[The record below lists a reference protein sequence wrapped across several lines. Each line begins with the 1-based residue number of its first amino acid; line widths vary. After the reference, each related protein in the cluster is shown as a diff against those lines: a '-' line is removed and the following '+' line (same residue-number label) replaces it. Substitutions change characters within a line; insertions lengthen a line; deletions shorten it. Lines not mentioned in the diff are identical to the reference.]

1 MSSTKTRWASTA
13 AELPAFSV
21 SGPATLRTTTS
32 SGLPVSPAILT
43 ALSTTTASETA
54 YRPGSTQMPSPSSAT
69 STACAIVANGA
80 SRVVPALASLPDGET
95 YQSNESATDLVVKE
109 PDIVTLCGTCAS
121 FSTRSAQ

>member
-1 MSSTKTRWASTA
+1 M
-13 AELPAFSV
+13 
-21 SGPATLRTTTS
+21 
-32 SGLPVSPAILT
+32 SPAILT
-43 ALSTTTASETA
+43 ALSTATASETA

-95 YQSNESATDLVVKE
+95 YQSNESATDLVVKL